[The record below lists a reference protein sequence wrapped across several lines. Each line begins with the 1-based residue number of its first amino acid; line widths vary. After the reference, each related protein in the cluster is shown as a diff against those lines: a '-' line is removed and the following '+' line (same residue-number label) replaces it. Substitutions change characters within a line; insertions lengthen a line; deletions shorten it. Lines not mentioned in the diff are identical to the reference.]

1 MGSKSLAKMVKQ
13 VFCNEALKEQF
24 LSDPNGVIARF
35 NITKQEK
42 EAVLGAHGSLGN
54 SPEAVMMID
63 PMIMW
68 P

>member
-1 MGSKSLAKMVKQ
+1 MGSRSLAEMVKQ
-13 VFCNEALKEQF
+13 VFCNEDLKAQF
-24 LSDPNGVIARF
+24 VSNPNSVIAKF
-35 NITKQEK
+35 NLSRQEK
-42 EAVLGAHGSLGN
+42 EVVLGAHGSLGN